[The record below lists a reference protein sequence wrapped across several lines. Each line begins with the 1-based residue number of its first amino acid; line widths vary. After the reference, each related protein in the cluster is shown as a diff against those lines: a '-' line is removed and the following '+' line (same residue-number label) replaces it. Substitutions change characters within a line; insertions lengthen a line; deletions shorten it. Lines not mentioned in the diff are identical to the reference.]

1 MRLAHVGLKFE
12 IFLKFMYNI
21 YIKLKKILRARQT
34 DKPQVS

>member
-21 YIKLKKILRARQT
+21 YIKLRDIAGRTNR
-34 DKPQVS
+34 